1 MNELTATDRGYRR
14 GLVLG
19 LSLAELFIILVFLLL
34 LATIG
39 FLSVMEK
46 IKKDQKAQI
55 DELTTTLSRYE
66 QVLLDNNVNLEEFDT
81 LVRKAAQTDK
91 LIQENTSQN
100 ELLTALQPIIDA
112 IKADPEKSENE
123 KQLIQDL
130 AEALKAKDFDTASA
144 MLKVL
149 AEADSAL
156 VEELASISDIKQ
168 ENSDL
173 KKEKSEL
180 AELVEALGKERGDN
194 PPCLY
199 KPRPKD
205 DLLYDKKPY
214 KEIYSF
220 DILIKRTQVI
230 VVKRDLEKG
239 NFGNFIEVQPQ
250 INKKNF
256 YTELSFKEFNNVFA
270 IYRQIGQDKLVQP
283 YPCAFFAKVWW
294 DKSMSSSEYER
305 GIAQVNSIFFK
316 DIMRSI
322 PWPHDKK

>member
-39 FLSVMEK
+39 FLSEMEK
-46 IKKDQKAQI
+46 IKKKQMTEINK
-55 DELTTTLSRYE
+55 LTTTLTRYQ
-66 QVLLDNNVNLEEFDT
+66 QVLKDNNVNLEEFDT
-81 LVRKAAQTDK
+81 LVRKAAEADK
-91 LIQENTSQN
+91 LIQENTNQKK
-100 ELLTALQPIIDA
+100 LLTALQPIIDA
-112 IKADPEKSENE
+112 INDDPNKSENKKE
-123 KQLIQDL
+123 LIEDL
-130 AEALKAKDFDTASA
+130 AEAINAKDFETAST

-149 AEADSAL
+149 AKADNDL
-156 VEELASISDIKQ
+156 IDELSSIAEIKQ
-168 ENSDL
+168 ENSEL

-180 AELVEALGKERGDN
+180 ADLVEALGKERGDN

-199 KPRPKD
+199 KPREKGD
-205 DLLYDKKPY
+205 RLYEKKPY

-220 DILIKRTQVI
+220 DILIKRNRVI
-230 VVKRDLEKG
+230 VVERDLEKG
-239 NFGNFIEVQPQ
+239 NLGNFTQVRPQ
-250 INKKNF
+250 ITKSSF
-256 YTELSFKEFNNVFA
+256 YSELSFKEFSDTFS

-305 GIAQVNSIFFK
+305 GIAQVNSVFFK
-316 DIMRSI
+316 DIMRSL
-322 PWPHDKK
+322 PWPHD

>member
-39 FLSVMEK
+39 FLSEMEK
-46 IKKDQKAQI
+46 IKKKQMTEINK
-55 DELTTTLSRYE
+55 LTTTLTRYQ
-66 QVLLDNNVNLEEFDT
+66 QVLKDNNVNLEEFDT
-81 LVRKAAQTDK
+81 LVRKAAEADK
-91 LIQENTSQN
+91 LIQENTNQKK
-100 ELLTALQPIIDA
+100 LLTALQPIIDA
-112 IKADPEKSENE
+112 INDDPNKSENKKE
-123 KQLIQDL
+123 LIEDL
-130 AEALKAKDFDTASA
+130 AEAINAKDFETAST

-149 AEADSAL
+149 AKTDNDL
-156 VEELASISDIKQ
+156 IDELSSIAEIKQ
-168 ENSDL
+168 ENSEL

-180 AELVEALGKERGDN
+180 ADLVEALGKERGDN

-199 KPRPKD
+199 KPREKGD
-205 DLLYDKKPY
+205 RLYEKKPY

-220 DILIKRTQVI
+220 DILIKRNRVI
-230 VVKRDLEKG
+230 VVERDLEKG
-239 NFGNFIEVQPQ
+239 NLGNFTQVRPQ
-250 INKKNF
+250 ITKSSF
-256 YTELSFKEFNNVFA
+256 YSELSFKEFSDTFS

-305 GIAQVNSIFFK
+305 GIAQVNSVFFK
-316 DIMRSI
+316 DIMRSL
-322 PWPHDKK
+322 PWPHD

>member
-1 MNELTATDRGYRR
+1 MNELSATDRGYRR

-46 IKKDQKAQI
+46 TKKDQKARI

-91 LIQENTSQN
+91 LIQENTNQK

-123 KQLIQDL
+123 KQLIQNL
-130 AEALKAKDFDTASA
+130 AEALNAKDFDTASE
-144 MLKVL
+144 MIKVL

-156 VEELASISDIKQ
+156 VEELASISDIKK
-168 ENSDL
+168 ENSEL

-205 DLLYDKKPY
+205 DRLYDKKPY

-230 VVKRDLEKG
+230 VVERDLGKG

-256 YTELSFKEFNNVFA
+256 YTELSFREFNNVFA
-270 IYRQIGQDKLVQP
+270 IYRQIGQNKLVQP

-316 DIMRSI
+316 DIMRST

>member
-39 FLSVMEK
+39 FLSEMEK
-46 IKKDQKAQI
+46 IKKKQMTEI
-55 DELTTTLSRYE
+55 DKLTTTLTRYQ
-66 QVLLDNNVNLEEFDT
+66 QVLKDNNVNLEEFDT
-81 LVRKAAQTDK
+81 LVRKAAEADK
-91 LIQENTSQN
+91 LIQENTNQKK
-100 ELLTALQPIIDA
+100 LLTALQPIIDA
-112 IKADPEKSENE
+112 INDDPNKSENKKE
-123 KQLIQDL
+123 LIEDL
-130 AEALKAKDFDTASA
+130 AEAINAKDFETAST

-149 AEADSAL
+149 AKTDNDL
-156 VEELASISDIKQ
+156 IDELSSIAEIKQ
-168 ENSDL
+168 ENSEL

-180 AELVEALGKERGDN
+180 ADLVEALGKERGDN

-199 KPRPKD
+199 KPREKGD
-205 DLLYDKKPY
+205 RLYEKKPY

-220 DILIKRTQVI
+220 DILIKRNRVI
-230 VVKRDLEKG
+230 VVERDLEKG
-239 NFGNFIEVQPQ
+239 NLGNFTQVRPQ
-250 INKKNF
+250 ITKSSF
-256 YTELSFKEFNNVFA
+256 YSELSFKEFSDTFS

-305 GIAQVNSIFFK
+305 GIAQVNSVFFK
-316 DIMRSI
+316 DIMRSL
-322 PWPHDKK
+322 PWPHD